1 MSEASASE
9 LVERRIA
16 AIGDW
21 RGEVLAQ
28 ARRLI
33 HEALPD
39 VLESI
44 KWRKPSNPDGVPVW
58 ERDGIIC
65 TGEAYRGKAKITFA
79 NGAKLEDP
87 AGLFNGSLGGNTMRA
102 IDVFEGDELDE
113 DAFRDLVRAAAD
125 LNAAR

>member
-1 MSEASASE
+1 VSERSASE
-9 LVERRIA
+9 LVDERIA

-21 RGEVLAQ
+21 RGDVLAQ
-28 ARRLI
+28 VRRLI

-39 VLESI
+39 VVETI

-58 ERDGIIC
+58 EHDGIIC
-65 TGEAYRGKAKITFA
+65 TGETYKGKAKITFA

-102 IDVFEGDELDE
+102 IDVFEGDELHE